1 MKRKRRAN
9 PMPIGAAVF
18 FIIVGMV
25 MGTVFTLGMQY
36 WNEPIQREDA
46 RVIVATYDSYY
57 RDKSPHHDRGITVR
71 FTDRDQLTIDS
82 ACLRQDVV
90 DSIQELSSG
99 DRVELLVHP
108 NSDTIWEMKSDMNT
122 ILPFELAQERLTG
135 ENIAFGILGIL
146 LYALAVSGVVS
157 LLFRWRRAK
166 TKKKKKRK
174 LTK

>member
-1 MKRKRRAN
+1 MKRKRRAD

-57 RDKSPHHDRGITVR
+57 RNESPRHHRGIVVR
-71 FTDRDQLTIDS
+71 FTDCDSMNIDS

-108 NSDTIWEMKSDMNT
+108 NSDTIWEMKSDTNT
-122 ILPFELAQERLTG
+122 ILPFELAQERLKC

-166 TKKKKKRK
+166 TKKKRK
-174 LTK
+174 GN